1 VTRIS
6 LTVDRSGSVA
16 LPVAGITALSPVG
29 DTIAVV
35 ESDGSV
41 SFWSARRGN
50 QIGTADVSVSG
61 TSDLARTQGAV
72 SDIGGVPVFSADGTR
87 LYVRDS
93 ESLFSVVDVD
103 SGDVVAE
110 VDLPVG
116 RTQSALAA
124 SGAFIATGHTDGTV
138 MLWDAASFGS
148 TDEPIA
154 AWQLIDEVGA
164 CATGSDPASTGIR
177 LIGMKEST
185 SSLLLRVIDEC
196 GTAAGWEIIDPKPVN
211 VASFANA
218 FVVDFGSDDSYLVSQ
233 QGTRLRLLTEDGT
246 VVRDFDAHSE
256 EIRQTSTSRDLGTM
270 ASVSRDL
277 IGLWYTRSGESL
289 ASGIT
294 GSQAHV
300 AGDGSFVVTSGG
312 SGFDW
317 FGGPVVV
324 WDLDPDTW
332 EEQACEAA
340 GRNLSFFEW
349 EQFFPTEVYRLTCP
363 QWPSGL

>member
-1 VTRIS
+1 
-6 LTVDRSGSVA
+6 
-16 LPVAGITALSPVG
+16 
-29 DTIAVV
+29 
-35 ESDGSV
+35 
-41 SFWSARRGN
+41 
-50 QIGTADVSVSG
+50 
-61 TSDLARTQGAV
+61 
-72 SDIGGVPVFSADGTR
+72 
-87 LYVRDS
+87 
-93 ESLFSVVDVD
+93 
-103 SGDVVAE
+103 
-110 VDLPVG
+110 
-116 RTQSALAA
+116 
-124 SGAFIATGHTDGTV
+124 
-138 MLWDAASFGS
+138 
-148 TDEPIA
+148 
-154 AWQLIDEVGA
+154 
-164 CATGSDPASTGIR
+164 
-177 LIGMKEST
+177 MKEST

-233 QGTRLRLLTEDGT
+233 QSTRLRLLTEDGT